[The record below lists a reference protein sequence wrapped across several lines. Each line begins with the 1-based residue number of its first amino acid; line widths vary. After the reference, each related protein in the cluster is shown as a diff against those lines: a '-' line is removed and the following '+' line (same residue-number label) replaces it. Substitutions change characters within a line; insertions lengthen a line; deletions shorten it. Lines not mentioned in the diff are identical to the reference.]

1 MGYFTKLNYICE
13 NYLVKY
19 ICKMLLTKN
28 CRCFLISI
36 FGGVKIEDEVKKIDF
51 NQPRNLH
58 LKHVKQQFLLSMLR
72 KLDFDLNT

>member
-1 MGYFTKLNYICE
+1 MEVL
-13 NYLVKY
+13 
-19 ICKMLLTKN
+19 
-28 CRCFLISI
+28 FL
-36 FGGVKIEDEVKKIDF
+36 GGVKIEEEIEKIDF

>member
-1 MGYFTKLNYICE
+1 MYDFTNIRLME
-13 NYLVKY
+13 VL
-19 ICKMLLTKN
+19 
-28 CRCFLISI
+28 FP
-36 FGGVKIEDEVKKIDF
+36 GGVKIEEEIEKIDF